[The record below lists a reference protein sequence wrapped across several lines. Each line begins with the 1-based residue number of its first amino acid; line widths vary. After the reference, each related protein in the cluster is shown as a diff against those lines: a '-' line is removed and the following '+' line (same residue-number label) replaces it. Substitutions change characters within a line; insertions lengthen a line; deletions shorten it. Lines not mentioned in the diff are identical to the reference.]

1 MSTILC
7 RDCFNLFTPENGQ
20 KTCPACAK
28 SRLLLHNELTELAIA
43 HLDCDAFFANIEKR
57 DNPALK
63 TQPVIVG
70 GGRRGVVSTC
80 CYVARTYGVRSAMP
94 MFKALQ
100 LCPNA
105 VVIPPN
111 GKKYSEASRQI
122 REIMNSATPLVEPV
136 SIDEAYLDLSGTQRL
151 HGGPPAQVLAKLVQK
166 IEQEVRIT
174 VSIGLSYNKFLA
186 KIASDQDKPRGFFII
201 GQADALA
208 FLSGQPVSIIPGVGP
223 RMVTRLLRYGIETIR
238 DLRNQPYAWLM
249 DKFGT
254 QGQYLYDRARGID
267 ERQLGKRHET
277 KSLSSE
283 TTFDHDS
290 ADPDFLKDRL
300 WMICEKLSMRLRK
313 EGFSAQSVTLK
324 LKSPDF
330 KSKTVAR
337 QLNSPTLLS
346 QRLYEAA
353 VLLFE
358 KQPKGNFYRLIG
370 VAAGDLHSADAADPP
385 DLAWPELETLKKRE
399 QTLADIREKMGKD
412 AILSARTLSTVQS
425 GEC

>member
-1 MSTILC
+1 MSSTLC
-7 RDCFNLFTPENGQ
+7 RDCFNLFSAENGE
-20 KTCPACAK
+20 KSCAACGK
-28 SRLLLHNELTELAIA
+28 NRLILHDELTELPIA

-63 TQPVIVG
+63 DLPVIVG

-80 CYVARTYGVRSAMP
+80 CYIARTYGVRSAMP

-105 VVIPPN
+105 VVIAPN

-122 REIMNSATPLVEPV
+122 RDIMNSATPLVEPV

-151 HGGPPAQVLAKLVQK
+151 HGGPPAQVLAKLVQR

-186 KIASDQDKPRGFFII
+186 KIASDQDKPRGFFVI
-201 GQADALA
+201 GKNDALA
-208 FLSGQPVSIIPGVGP
+208 FLASQPVSVIPGVGP
-223 RMVTRLLRYGIETIR
+223 RMVTRLLRHGIETIR
-238 DLRNQPYAWLM
+238 DLRAQPYVWLA
-249 DKFGT
+249 DKFGSH
-254 QGQYLYDRARGID
+254 GQYLYDRARGID
-267 ERQLGKRHET
+267 ERQLGKRHTT

-290 ADPDFLKDRL
+290 ADSGFLKDRL
-300 WMICEKLSMRLRK
+300 WVICEKLSMRLRK

-353 VLLFE
+353 VLLLE
-358 KQPKGNFYRLIG
+358 KQPKGKFYRLIG
-370 VAAGDLHSADAADPP
+370 VAAGDLHPADAADPP
-385 DLAWPELETLKKRE
+385 DLAWPELETLKRRE
-399 QTLADIREKMGKD
+399 QTLADIREKMGKN
-412 AILSARTLSTVQS
+412 AILSARTLSTAQ
-425 GEC
+425 